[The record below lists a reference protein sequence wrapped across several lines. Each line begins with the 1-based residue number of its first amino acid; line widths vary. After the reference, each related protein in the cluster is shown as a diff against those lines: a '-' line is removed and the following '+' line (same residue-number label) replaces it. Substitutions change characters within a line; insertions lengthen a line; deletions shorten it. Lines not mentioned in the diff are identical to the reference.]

1 MSWQPTARSSASS
14 RILLIHAR
22 QRATLLHGCLREALS
37 TKWIQE
43 DGESVEEVARHLRR
57 NRSPPYL
64 GAFRGRAWRTR
75 WSWALRESGKDRL
88 VALADNMIKQ
98 GNVRWLATADIIQQ
112 KFAPKLV
119 SVRTLRNGLRGR
131 GVCGTSYVR
140 SPSKVTMISSR
151 GTLGHSR
158 SMGTRSWLGGR
169 PSPNI

>member
-1 MSWQPTARSSASS
+1 M
-14 RILLIHAR
+14 
-22 QRATLLHGCLREALS
+22 
-37 TKWIQE
+37 
-43 DGESVEEVARHLRR
+43 
-57 NRSPPYL
+57 
-64 GAFRGRAWRTR
+64 
-75 WSWALRESGKDRL
+75 RESGKDRL

-140 SPSKVTMISSR
+140 NPFKATMISSR

-158 SMGTRSWLGGR
+158 MGTRSWLGGR